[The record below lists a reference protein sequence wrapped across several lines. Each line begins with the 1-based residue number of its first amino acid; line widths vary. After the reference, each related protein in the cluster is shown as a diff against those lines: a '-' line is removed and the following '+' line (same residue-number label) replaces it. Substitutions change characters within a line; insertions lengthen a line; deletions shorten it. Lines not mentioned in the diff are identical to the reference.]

1 PYCLAKRHRC
11 GICNGD
17 GIETLSAIAQS
28 FSNSSGRSIH
38 HWALCPIAPLR
49 VKKVSVKKNIR
60 QKDTRQKPSVKKLG
74 SSVTTPY
81 LLRLTNDA
89 TGSVI

>member
-1 PYCLAKRHRC
+1 
-11 GICNGD
+11 CNGD

-49 VKKVSVKKNIR
+49 VKKTIRQKDTR
-60 QKDTRQKPSVKKLG
+60 QKDTRQKPSVKKIREQHNYSL
-74 SSVTTPY
+74 PFEI
-81 LLRLTNDA
+81 NQ
-89 TGSVI
+89 